1 MSLLKLH
8 NIGKIYNS
16 NDVLTIGIRN
26 INLEF
31 DLNEFVVIEGES
43 GSGKSTLLNVIGA
56 NDTYEEGEMY
66 FNGEETSHYGI
77 SEWEKYRE
85 ENIATIF
92 QDFNIIENL
101 TVLENVELALLRF
114 DDSKKRKK
122 IAKDLIDKVGLTK
135 QINQKGSKLSGGE
148 KQRCVIARAL
158 AKDSPIIL
166 ADEPTGN
173 LDVKSSKDISK
184 LLKDVSKDKL
194 VIVVTHNPEY
204 FKDYATRRVRVYDGG
219 ISENKEIVKTEK
231 TILKREEIVNK
242 RGHNLKN
249 TFWIGLLNYKS
260 RPKFTSMMSF
270 CTIICGITIFI
281 ILVLFSGSL
290 IKPLKATIDEI
301 PIEGKVI
308 ITSDEQIIT
317 GDVLDE
323 LAYKTGAGFVL
334 QNREYSQFD
343 INIERKRGMLSDYTI
358 KCVYSPYQ
366 YNLDEGSAVLSIPKS
381 MNSDSE
387 AIKNE
392 IINANVGINNIEVV
406 SKIDSNDTILYL
418 SNNDLVKN
426 GVLISAI
433 NSKMKIAN
441 DDAIA
446 YVFRKSDNLN
456 EGEVELLNSSFWN
469 VKGKSIVFSI
479 KSSKSF
485 VISEDS
491 NLDEKSSGIVV
502 LMNPDD
508 YDDIFSND
516 IKFGEQ
522 CVLYYKDSKAAKNAI
537 NNLPIGYMGVEST
550 SEIYV
555 NNAGNIF
562 TFNIIY
568 YLLLICVSFCFSMIV
583 SIIFSRS
590 VKIFQTDFTVYKTLG
605 ISRKVS
611 FRSLY
616 VQMFLIFIPTLI
628 LLPIVSYISTIIP
641 GSTITFISLG
651 NYIFVEIMMLLIV
664 ELVAFSF
671 NKNLNSQ
678 SIRKSLRRGS
688 K

>member
-204 FKDYATRRVRVYDGG
+204 FKDYATRRVRVFDGG
-219 ISENKEIVKTEK
+219 ISENKEIVETER
-231 TILKREEIVNK
+231 TTLKREEIVNK

-334 QNREYSQFD
+334 QNREYSEFD

-392 IINANVGINNIEVV
+392 IINANVGINNIKVV

-479 KSSKSF
+479 KSNKSF

-562 TFNIIY
+562 SFNIIY

-590 VKIFQTDFTVYKTLG
+590 VKIFQTDFAVYKTLG